1 MKRMQWKWI
10 AVTAALAAAMPA
22 CAQQPAQ
29 RQMPQWQGRGDTEH
43 PFPPRR
49 QDQPPPD
56 MGGQEPQHHGR
67 MSPEERRQLRRDINE
82 AGRELYR
89 RNPQRPPP

>member
-1 MKRMQWKWI
+1 MPWKWI
-10 AVTAALAAAMPA
+10 AVAAALAAAMPA

-29 RQMPQWQGRGDTEH
+29 RQMPPWQGRGDNER
-43 PFPPRR
+43 PFPPQR
-49 QDQPPPD
+49 QDQSSPD
-56 MGGQEPQHHGR
+56 MQRQGLQHHGR
-67 MSPEERRQLRRDINE
+67 MSPEERRQLRHDINE